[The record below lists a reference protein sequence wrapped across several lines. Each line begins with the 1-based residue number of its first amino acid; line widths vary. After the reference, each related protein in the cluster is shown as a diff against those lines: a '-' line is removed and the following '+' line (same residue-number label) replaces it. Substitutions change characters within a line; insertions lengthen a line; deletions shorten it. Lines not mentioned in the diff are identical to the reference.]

1 MVSNTGSGIERAAV
15 SRIAR
20 VEHVGQL
27 ALVIGLAALGC
38 TLFAETREM
47 AWMPALPAVVIAVCV
62 LGLGVGRKRY
72 ATAALMLGWFSFA
85 YSFALMLWG

>member
-1 MVSNTGSGIERAAV
+1 MVSNTGNGIERAAV

-20 VEHVGQL
+20 VEHVGQA
-27 ALVIGLAALGC
+27 ALVIG
-38 TLFAETREM
+38 FASLICAVFEATREM
-47 AWMPALPAVVIAVCV
+47 AWMPALPAVVIAICA
-62 LGLGVGRKRY
+62 LGMGVGRKRY

>member
-1 MVSNTGSGIERAAV
+1 MVTNAGSSIKRAAT

-20 VEHVGQL
+20 VEHLGQV
-27 ALVIGLAALGC
+27 ALVIAIGSLLC
-38 TLFAETREM
+38 TVFEATREM
-47 AWMPALPAVVIAVCV
+47 AWMPALPAIVIAICI
-62 LGLGVGRKRY
+62 LGMSVGRKRY

>member
-1 MVSNTGSGIERAAV
+1 MVSNTGNGIERAEM

-20 VEHVGQL
+20 VEHVGQA
-27 ALVIGLAALGC
+27 ALVISILALASAV
-38 TLFAETREM
+38 FPETREM

-62 LGLGVGRKRY
+62 LGMGVGRKRY

>member
-1 MVSNTGSGIERAAV
+1 MVSNTGNGIERAAV

-27 ALVIGLAALGC
+27 ALVISIGALVCALMPG
-38 TLFAETREM
+38 TREM
-47 AWMPALPAVVIAVCV
+47 AWMPALPAVVIAICV
-62 LGLGVGRKRY
+62 LGMGVGRKRY

>member
-1 MVSNTGSGIERAAV
+1 MVSNTGNGIERAAI

-20 VEHVGQL
+20 VEHLGQAAL
-27 ALVIGLAALGC
+27 AIALVAMAF
-38 TLFAETREM
+38 TLFADTREL
-47 AWMPALPAVVIAVCV
+47 AWIPALPAVALAVCA
-62 LGLGVGRKRY
+62 LGFAVGRKRY